1 MRFEFSLL
9 FFLIC
14 ACVAC
19 SSVSGYEFTL
29 SVYGNANMDDIID
42 GSDLTYLQGIID
54 GTKEKTKFADVN
66 NDGSINEADV
76 KLLQAI
82 LDGNAKQMTIVDN
95 KNVTVTVDTPVTQVV
110 DTFLG
115 SIRPVVQLDAINS
128 LVGIC
133 TISNQSKD
141 VMMEAHPEIY
151 KIPTVGTSQEP
162 SQEAIL
168 SMQPDAMYGGF
179 FTSKE
184 IAQSL
189 VQNTKIPFIYAAP
202 LEVASFDHDDGAYET
217 WRLIGLLQGSETQ
230 KRAEDL
236 IKICDDKIKNIE
248 KVTSSIAEKDK
259 PRVYLACLASPT
271 QTVTFY
277 QPIDI
282 AGGVNVAKDLP
293 AGSAGWGGVDV
304 SKEQIVKWNPD
315 IILVH
320 AGTKEDD
327 GKHGSI
333 DGILSD
339 PALQSV
345 NAVKNKQV
353 FGTKGW
359 ATGWDPATGL
369 CECLYLAKIFHPD
382 EFKKLDVETECNEI
396 LKEVYRVSGLYDW
409 MLKNCGTYV
418 TWK

>member
-1 MRFEFSLL
+1 MRFELGLIL
-9 FFLIC
+9 FFMC
-14 ACVAC
+14 ACIAC
-19 SSVSGYEFTL
+19 SPVSGYNFTL

-76 KLLQAI
+76 TLLQAI
-82 LDGNAKQMTIVDN
+82 LDGDAKQMTIVDN
-95 KNVTVTVDTPVTQVV
+95 KNVTVTVDTPITQVV

-128 LVGIC
+128 LVGVC

-141 VMMEAHPEIY
+141 VMMETHPEIY
-151 KIPTVGTSQEP
+151 KIPTVGTSLEP

-168 SMQPDAMYGGF
+168 SLKPDVMYGGF
-179 FTSKE
+179 FTTKE
-184 IAQSL
+184 IAQGL

-217 WRLIGLLQGSETQ
+217 WRLVGLLQGSDPQ
-230 KRAEDL
+230 KRAEEL
-236 IKICDDKIKNIE
+236 IKFSDDKIKSIE
-248 KVTSSIAEKDK
+248 KVTSTIPDKDK
-259 PRVYLACLASPT
+259 PRVYLACYASPT

-282 AGGVNVAKDLP
+282 AGGINVAKDLP

-327 GKHGSI
+327 GIHGSI
-333 DGILSD
+333 EGILSD

-353 FGTKGW
+353 YGTKGW

-369 CECLYLAKIFHPD
+369 CECLYLAKIFLPD
-382 EFKKLDVETECNEI
+382 EFKNLDVDSECNDI
-396 LKEVYRVSGLYDW
+396 LKEFYGVPGLYDW
-409 MLKNCGTYV
+409 MVKNCGTYV